1 MMELG
6 DHMMWA
12 RLAVVA
18 MLLVGSQGIAQQDG
32 PLKMGQHGSDTF
44 VGLISD
50 SACGPRHK
58 LKDKSAEECTRTCV
72 RNGAQYALVAG
83 SKVYLL
89 QGDTNDLA
97 YLAGQKAKI
106 TGSLS
111 ADTITV
117 SSVAPTQ

>member
-1 MMELG
+1 MTRIAAILFSLSLLCGLG
-6 DHMMWA
+6 A
-12 RLAVVA
+12 
-18 MLLVGSQGIAQQDG
+18 AQQGG

-83 SKVYLL
+83 GKVYVV
-89 QGDTNDLA
+89 QGKENDLA

-106 TGSLS
+106 TGTLS
-111 ADTITV
+111 GNTIAV
-117 SSVAPTQ
+117 ASVEPAQ

>member
-1 MMELG
+1 MKQM
-6 DHMMWA
+6 
-12 RLAVVA
+12 AVIA
-18 MLLVGSQGIAQQDG
+18 ALLLVGGLSAAQQDS
-32 PLKMGQHGSDTF
+32 PLKMGQHGNDTF

-83 SKVYLL
+83 SKIYLL
-89 QGDTNDLA
+89 QGDTNDIA

-106 TGSLS
+106 TGTLNG
-111 ADTITV
+111 DTIAVATV
-117 SSVAPTQ
+117 SPTQ

>member
-1 MMELG
+1 MTRIAAILFS
-6 DHMMWA
+6 
-12 RLAVVA
+12 LS
-18 MLLVGSQGIAQQDG
+18 LLCSVGAGQQDG
-32 PLKMGQHGSDTF
+32 PLKMGQHGNDTF

-83 SKVYLL
+83 SKVYPLR
-89 QGDTNDLA
+89 GDENDLA

-106 TGSLS
+106 TGRLS
-111 ADTITV
+111 GNTIAV
-117 SSVAPTQ
+117 SSVEPAQ